1 MSEYFDP
8 RFAYSFFQ
16 PGPSGYS
23 GIYHNVPGP
32 STINGSGLSTINC
45 SGPSSGSIN
54 TSSDQLSRME
64 SAQNEE
70 APVEEAAKKYYSL
83 KFAVKMYLMTDVYNQ
98 FLFILYMR
106 LERILRNFRTSGF
119 GFKILYECKT
129 YTDHMRPGPKIHINL
144 YFRCAQSS
152 RI

>member
-16 PGPSGYS
+16 PGPSRNS
-23 GIYHNVPGP
+23 VIYHNF
-32 STINGSGLSTINC
+32 LYTINC

-106 LERILRNFRTSGF
+106 LER
-119 GFKILYECKT
+119 Y
-129 YTDHMRPGPKIHINL
+129 
-144 YFRCAQSS
+144 
-152 RI
+152 